1 MPLTNL
7 EKVREC
13 LQIVDKGVFNTW
25 EVGFL
30 CDVSK
35 VLEADEDLSPK
46 RQRKL
51 DELYDKA
58 CNSPY

>member
-13 LQIVDKGVFNTW
+13 IQIIAKGSYTSW
-25 EVGFL
+25 EVRFL
-30 CDVSK
+30 CDTSK
-35 VLEADEDLSPK
+35 KLEADEPLSPK
-46 RQRKL
+46 QQRKL

>member
-13 LQIVDKGVFNTW
+13 FQIVGTDVFNTW
-25 EVGFL
+25 EVRFL
-30 CDVSK
+30 CDTSK
-35 VLEADEDLSPK
+35 KLEADEALSPK
-46 RQRKL
+46 QQRKL